1 MFRLMTYNILHGGR
15 GRSVAIAAVINSC
28 APDLVMVQ
36 EATDPA
42 TLEKIADAAG
52 MAESRS
58 FRRQSLGYMSR
69 RPVAFSKWTR
79 PRFSQ
84 HAFIEVVPAGEE
96 LRVFGV
102 HLSAVHAAWTE
113 RRRVMELRALLH
125 TVAEHQH
132 GFHVLTGDFNTV
144 APDEPL
150 DLTRLPLRLRPLVWL
165 SGGRIRWRT
174 IQTVLDAGY
183 VDAFR
188 LKHGSEPGPTLPT
201 VNPHIRLDYVFMP
214 RLFAGRLAAC
224 DVVRHQEAVR
234 ASDHFPVVADLLT
247 AGDGRLTEGQGD
259 AVQEQGAAAEV
270 RATAGRGEDLG
281 RDLRGV
287 EPRDGGKTAAGA
299 GGSESEGPQG
309 RTEEIDLQK

>member
-15 GRSVAIAAVINSC
+15 GRVLPIAALINSC

-42 TLEKIADAAG
+42 TLEKIAEATG
-52 MAESRS
+52 MAECRS
-58 FRRQSLGYMSR
+58 FRRQSLGFLSR
-69 RPVAFSKWTR
+69 RAVTFSKWTR

-84 HAFIEVVPAGEE
+84 HAFIEVVPDGDE

-125 TVAEHQH
+125 TVADHQH

-150 DLTRLPLRLRPLVWL
+150 DLNQLPLRLRPLVWL

-183 VDAFR
+183 VDGFR
-188 LKHGSEPGPTLPT
+188 LKHGSAPGATLPT
-201 VNPHIRLDYVFMP
+201 ANPHIRLDYVFVP
-214 RLFAGRLAAC
+214 RPFADRLAAC

-234 ASDHFPVVADLLT
+234 ASDHFPVVADLLM
-247 AGDGRLTEGQGD
+247 AGDVRPTEGQGD
-259 AVQEQGAAAEV
+259 AVQEQGAAAEI
-270 RATAGRGEDLG
+270 RTATGTGEDLG
-281 RDLRGV
+281 RDLRGM
-287 EPRDGGKTAAGA
+287 EPRDRGKTA
-299 GGSESEGPQG
+299 P
-309 RTEEIDLQK
+309 